1 MTMAKNVLPFRKP
14 VPVAA
19 QSTAREHSRVIFQIG
34 GSRFALNFHVT
45 VTEVNPVDAEILSID
60 KGLLGPQ
67 RARRKVSS
75 TQFERRSFQS
85 EKSWCEAMA
94 WRLQKVG
101 SLRSAFLASPLV
113 HGLPASSRR
122 TYAQQR

>member
-19 QSTAREHSRVIFQIG
+19 QSTAREHGRVIFQIG

-45 VTEVNPVDAEILSID
+45 VSEVNPVDAEILSID

-67 RARRKVSS
+67 RARPQGEQHSVQAPELPIGEVVVRSDGLAPYLGSQSALHRGAKALRVLAPTS
-75 TQFERRSFQS
+75 TT
-85 EKSWCEAMA
+85 
-94 WRLQKVG
+94 LG
-101 SLRSAFLASPLV
+101 
-113 HGLPASSRR
+113 
-122 TYAQQR
+122 

>member
-1 MTMAKNVLPFRKP
+1 MPLARSGCQVSEQPEPSTTEPDTEVESMTMAKNVLPFRKP

-19 QSTAREHSRVIFQIG
+19 QSTAREHGRVIFQIR

-75 TQFERRSFQS
+75 TQFERRSFPS
-85 EKSWCEAMA
+85 EKSW
-94 WRLQKVG
+94 
-101 SLRSAFLASPLV
+101 
-113 HGLPASSRR
+113 
-122 TYAQQR
+122 